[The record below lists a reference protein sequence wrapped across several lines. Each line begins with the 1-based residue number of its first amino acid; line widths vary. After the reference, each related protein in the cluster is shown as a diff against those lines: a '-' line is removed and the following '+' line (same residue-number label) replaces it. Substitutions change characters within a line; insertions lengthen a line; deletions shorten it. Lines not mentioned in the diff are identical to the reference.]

1 MTKFFAEH
9 VPTVVVG
16 PEQANLF
23 NMDSQKFRYMQ
34 HAVVSDTLES
44 AMDFAYKVTGTNQVI
59 IFDGAPDGLNASAS
73 LAEHLEKAAPEVNE
87 RVENELLP
95 KWMSQRRI
103 DPKILQQLPRVP
115 KGKEFLWIRIE

>member
-1 MTKFFAEH
+1 
-9 VPTVVVG
+9 
-16 PEQANLF
+16 
-23 NMDSQKFRYMQ
+23 
-34 HAVVSDTLES
+34 
-44 AMDFAYKVTGTNQVI
+44 
-59 IFDGAPDGLNASAS
+59 
-73 LAEHLEKAAPEVNE
+73 LAERLEKAAPEVNE